1 MDEIVNTIYIIS
13 GSFAGVNLEDIS
25 AGRCFEIERKL
36 KDFFCYFRKNADTKT
51 VWSVRIPRSVLIV

>member
-36 KDFFCYFRKNADTKT
+36 KDFSVISEKMLIQNCLLYTSDAADD
-51 VWSVRIPRSVLIV
+51 

>member
-1 MDEIVNTIYIIS
+1 MNEIDNTIYIIS

-36 KDFFCYFRKNADTKT
+36 KDF
-51 VWSVRIPRSVLIV
+51 SVISEKMLI

>member
-36 KDFFCYFRKNADTKT
+36 KDF
-51 VWSVRIPRSVLIV
+51 SVISEKMLIQKLSGVCGFQGQY

>member
-36 KDFFCYFRKNADTKT
+36 KDF
-51 VWSVRIPRSVLIV
+51 SVISSTDSSSRLYGVCGFQGQY